1 MATQDDNKG
10 SGNDGSWFLEA
21 VGAVSPPPTPSE
33 AIAAL
38 EFDNTLPE
46 VAAVVSSGSQADTIT
61 SFDGST
67 GTSTAAFEPVR
78 ETPSL
83 EATSTGEMD
92 IPVPLAAP
100 SESDDTELS
109 RVLRTRR
116 VFRWPAVAFG
126 VFLLAVAG
134 LVAVW
139 LPAALRQDAI
149 VIKQAYADGALA
161 VRLYLPTAQNAL
173 DAITSPDTTQDEL
186 SSAVPIISQLDT
198 LAHDLAVTATAP
210 LPRNLPL
217 LPNDDV
223 LALGPLQDTAQIH
236 AAQASDVAR
245 QLGYAYVYRTTIPTL
260 LGTGDLPTTADTQ
273 TINTLSVS
281 LASSLVADSA
291 ALSDLPIT
299 DTAADLDD
307 SARAAVERY
316 GTWQEEYLT
325 ALSEGD
331 EATATAL
338 IAELDD
344 LTSGLNT
351 ELETAMST
359 FRVEIDGQIVVLAA
373 DLESFLEVLTQS

>member
-38 EFDNTLPE
+38 ELDNTLPE
-46 VAAVVSSGSQADTIT
+46 TAAVLPSGSQAVTIT

-67 GTSTAAFEPVR
+67 GTSTSTFEPIGG
-78 ETPSL
+78 TPSL
-83 EATSTGEMD
+83 AAHSTGEME
-92 IPVPLAAP
+92 IPVPPAAP
-100 SESDDTELS
+100 HEPDDTGLS
-109 RVLRTRR
+109 PVLRTRR
-116 VFRWPAVAFG
+116 AFRWPAVTFG
-126 VFLLAVAG
+126 VFLVAVAALAV
-134 LVAVW
+134 VW

-149 VIKQAYADGALA
+149 VIKQTYADGALA
-161 VRLYLPTAQNAL
+161 VRLYLPTAQTAL

-186 SSAVPIISQLDT
+186 FSAVPIISQLDS
-198 LAHDLAVTATAP
+198 LALELQVTATAP
-210 LPRNLPL
+210 LPRQLPL
-217 LPNDDV
+217 LPNEEV
-223 LALGPLQDTAQIH
+223 VALGPLQQTAQIH

-260 LGTGDLPTTADTQ
+260 LTTGELPTTADTQ

-299 DTAADLDD
+299 ETAAGLEL

-316 GTWQEEYLT
+316 GSWQEEYL
-325 ALSEGD
+325 ASLSEGD
-331 EATATAL
+331 EAAATLL
-338 IAELDD
+338 IAELDN
-344 LTSGLNT
+344 LRSGLMT
-351 ELETAMST
+351 ELETTMRT
-359 FRVEIDGQIVVLAA
+359 FRVEIDDQIVVLAA
-373 DLESFLEVLTQS
+373 DLENFLAALTQS